1 MAGLCLL
8 PGNIVANA
16 SPWTLGHHSSSALLI
31 VITDTSILSIL
42 LISFCIV
49 RVVLVDTFLW
59 LRCGP

>member
-8 PGNIVANA
+8 PRNIVANA
-16 SPWTLGHHSSSALLI
+16 SPRTSGHHSGSALLI
-31 VITDTSILSIL
+31 VITDTSILSII

-59 LRCGP
+59 LRSGR